1 MSFNIERYI
10 LDNVVLENEKILWR
24 GRSEPDLSFKT
35 IFSLSGPIKL
45 TFWSLFAFLWGLIS
59 WGVIQTVF
67 DGTGL
72 IISAIIAAVPCGF
85 TYLGI
90 RLIYLSPRK
99 KISKLQN
106 TYYGITDRRVLI
118 MGFHDKVEIVPID
131 LQDIDDYKREV
142 WPDGKGSIKFKK
154 KNSKNLLGLKSNE
167 EFGLYYIADVSNAA
181 KALQNVLT

>member
-1 MSFNIERYI
+1 MSLNIERYI
-10 LDNVVLENEKILWR
+10 LDNVVLENEEILWR

-45 TFWSLFAFLWGLIS
+45 FFWSLFALIWGLIS
-59 WGVIQTVF
+59 WWVIQAVF

-99 KISKLQN
+99 KILKLQD

-118 MGFHDKVEIVPID
+118 MRFHDKVEIVPIG
-131 LQDIDDYKREV
+131 LEDIEDYRREV
-142 WPDGKGSIKFKK
+142 WPDGKGSTTFKK
-154 KNSKNLLGLKSNE
+154 KYPKN
-167 EFGLYYIADVSNAA
+167 FAVTFVPIV
-181 KALQNVLT
+181 